1 MKLKRKIVLPGPG
14 GTIFRA
20 FRLKAMKNN
29 PAKFRFPTMK
39 NNPAK
44 FRFPTRFQLGRKS
57 LKSKRSCSCWKQLVL
72 VYAAI
77 SEIQAARR

>member
-20 FRLKAMKNN
+20 FRLKA
-29 PAKFRFPTMK
+29 MK